1 MNVINLLEDG
11 INLGMKLAGDYARGN
26 KVNHLKKIIQT
37 ALSSLNCEYDV
48 KPSQIMRMLENKGYS
63 FFYGDEG
70 TYVNPY
76 TFRKVFYNVK
86 KEKVKPDVLQDL
98 AVIGLYKLTH
108 KPFKN
113 VKNLVYVDSNDYARG
128 LSVDGNFN
136 RRGVEYTGAEILDLE
151 KMIKR
156 VNLNDEKQLDDYLVV
171 FVSDGL
177 NYSAE
182 DVKGILAKL
191 GINYDEELLDKKYAK
206 LKGGNALSLNDINL
220 IRKSVNLSE
229 LGEAYNNV
237 AEDLVIKK
245 TVFDML
251 NANIIRPE
259 DITKNFKE
267 IFTEYLVIPDDNKVP
282 FEDFLE
288 Q

>member
-11 INLGMKLAGDYARGN
+11 INLGIRLAGDYVRGN
-26 KVNHLKKIIQT
+26 KVNHLKKIVQT

-76 TFRKVFYNVK
+76 TFRKIFYNVK

-113 VKNLVYVDSNDYARG
+113 VKNLVYVDGNDYARG

-191 GINYDEELLDKKYAK
+191 GINYDEEMLDKKYAK

>member
-63 FFYGDEG
+63 FFYG
-70 TYVNPY
+70 
-76 TFRKVFYNVK
+76 FFYDMK

-113 VKNLVYVDSNDYARG
+113 VKNLVYVDGNDYARG

-191 GINYDEELLDKKYAK
+191 GINYDEEMLDKKYVK
-206 LKGGNALSLNDINL
+206 TIN
-220 IRKSVNLSE
+220 K
-229 LGEAYNNV
+229 
-237 AEDLVIKK
+237 
-245 TVFDML
+245 
-251 NANIIRPE
+251 
-259 DITKNFKE
+259 IT
-267 IFTEYLVIPDDNKVP
+267 
-282 FEDFLE
+282 
-288 Q
+288 

>member
-113 VKNLVYVDSNDYARG
+113 VKNLVYVDGNDYARG

-191 GINYDEELLDKKYAK
+191 GINYDEEMLDKKYAK

-220 IRKSVNLSE
+220 IRKSVNLSK